1 MGTRFPPPFV
11 QVFYCSLLLYFTLPS
26 VLDEKALVSS
36 PYAFPFDVCRMHVSV
51 VDGAS
56 RIWSTAF
63 KRRFPSLYA
72 SALSAREAI
81 PIVPEVQLSFPSFKR
96 IELPGSP
103 FHVVLVSGEQMF
115 LGSQERDHQYFIKK
129 PSTLLAIKL

>member
-1 MGTRFPPPFV
+1 MELPASGAQLSNADSLPCVPLQSTVGAEIP
-11 QVFYCSLLLYFTLPS
+11 VF
-26 VLDEKALVSS
+26 
-36 PYAFPFDVCRMHVSV
+36 
-51 VDGAS
+51 
-56 RIWSTAF
+56 
-63 KRRFPSLYA
+63 
-72 SALSAREAI
+72 
-81 PIVPEVQLSFPSFKR
+81 PEVRLSFPSFER